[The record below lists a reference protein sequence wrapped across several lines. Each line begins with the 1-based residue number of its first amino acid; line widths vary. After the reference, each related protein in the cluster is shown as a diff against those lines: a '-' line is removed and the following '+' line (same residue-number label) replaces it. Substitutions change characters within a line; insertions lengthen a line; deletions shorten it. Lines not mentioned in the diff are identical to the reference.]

1 VTGNEQDGVSPRP
14 RRSDDL
20 MVIPA
25 PRPRSTGL
33 ATSADGIR
41 IAWYRYG
48 AADRAVLF
56 IPTWNL
62 VDARVVG
69 HQVTA
74 LAAHATVVTYD
85 PRGAGASDRPEHGY
99 TFPLHAADAVAVMD
113 AVGIER
119 AAVVTASR
127 GLNAAILLA
136 TDQPQRVE
144 RIAAIA
150 PYMRLEPDPEPP
162 DPERLDDLR
171 TDWPGFIGPFMRL
184 VFSEPDSGEVI
195 EQMIGIGMDS
205 TPGVVATQE
214 TELEWTDPAR
224 RLGRVEVP
232 TLVIHGEADAAVPL
246 SLAESIT
253 AAMPNARLVVIPDG
267 GHRPDIR
274 NPELV
279 NPPLIEFLL
288 AR

>member
-1 VTGNEQDGVSPRP
+1 MIPSPRP
-14 RRSDDL
+14 DSNG
-20 MVIPA
+20 V
-25 PRPRSTGL
+25 
-33 ATSADGIR
+33 ATSADGCR

-48 AADRAVLF
+48 TADPTVLF

-69 HQVTA
+69 HQVAA
-74 LAAHATVVTYD
+74 LASHATVVTYD

-99 TFPLHAADAVAVMD
+99 TFPLHAADAIAVMD
-113 AVGIER
+113 ATGIER
-119 AAVVTASR
+119 APVVAASR
-127 GLNAAILLA
+127 GLNAAVLLA
-136 TDQPQRVE
+136 THRPQRVE
-144 RIAAIA
+144 RIVAIA
-150 PYMRLEPDPEPP
+150 PYMRLEAAPEPP
-162 DPERLDDLR
+162 DPAALDALR
-171 TDWPGFIGPFMRL
+171 TDWAGFIGPFMHL
-184 VFSEPDSGEVI
+184 VFSEPDSDEVI
-195 EQMIGIGMDS
+195 AQMIAIGMDS
-205 TPGVVATQE
+205 TPDVVATQE

-274 NPELV
+274 SPELV
-279 NPPLIEFLL
+279 NPLLLEFLL
-288 AR
+288 PS